1 MAAPRVVVTGIGG
14 LCCIGKNATEIWQAL
29 RAGTCGIGPL
39 TIHDKDDL
47 KVAIAG
53 EIAELPEHEL
63 DKRQLMTM
71 GRFGLLAVLAAGEA
85 LAQAGLKGEDRPAMN
100 IGAIIGAGV
109 YGGDAMEKAY
119 RDVFRDGK
127 KRAEI
132 FTVPKAMPAS
142 PSVQT
147 SMVHGLK
154 GPVLGVTSA
163 CSSSNHAIATAYDML
178 RLGRAD
184 AIVAGGSEAPLSYGV
199 LKAWESMRIL
209 AKTGCRPFSADREGL
224 VLGDGAG
231 AIVMETLESA
241 ERRGAT
247 ILAEIAGAGL
257 SADAG
262 DIVSPSVEGPAAAI
276 RACLAEAGLAPGDV
290 DYINAHGTAT
300 SANDRVETEA
310 IRAVFSADAD
320 GISVSSTKS
329 MHAHC
334 LGASGALEAIAC
346 IGAICNGVV
355 PPTANYNEA
364 DPQCDLDVTPNTAR
378 ERKVDVALS
387 NAFAFGGA
395 NAVVA
400 FKAFDA

>member
-1 MAAPRVVVTGIGG
+1 MSRTRIVVTGMGG
-14 LCCIGKNATEIWQAL
+14 ICSLGRNAGEIWQAMQ
-29 RAGTCGIGPL
+29 AGKCGIGPL
-39 TIHDKDDL
+39 TIPDKDDL
-47 KVAIAG
+47 KVGIAG
-53 EIAELPEHEL
+53 EIAELPDHEL

-71 GRFGLLAVLAAGEA
+71 GRFALLAVLSAGEA
-85 LAQAGLKGEDRPAMN
+85 LAQAGLSAGNRPGMN

-163 CSSSNHAIATAYDML
+163 CSSSNHAIATACDML

-184 AIVAGGSEAPLSYGV
+184 AIVAGGAEAPLSYGV

-231 AIVMETLESA
+231 TIVLETAESA

-247 ILAEIAGAGL
+247 ILAEVAGSGL

-262 DIVSPSVEGPAAAI
+262 DIVSPSVEGPAAAM
-276 RACLAEAGLAPGDV
+276 RACLSDAGLAPDDI

-300 SANDRVETEA
+300 QANDKIETEA
-310 IRAVFSADAD
+310 IRSVFGSHADRL
-320 GISVSSTKS
+320 SVSSTKS

-346 IGAICNGVV
+346 INAIRNDLV
-355 PPTANYNEA
+355 PPTVNYTEP
-364 DPQCDLDVTPNTAR
+364 DPECDLDVTPNEAR
-378 ERKVDVALS
+378 KRDVSVVMS

-395 NAVVA
+395 NAVIA
-400 FKAFDA
+400 FKAA